1 MRRHPYLC
9 GRTTMCMARKRQEEK
24 HYVVWTGRV
33 SGIYDSWEECRR
45 QVEGYPAARFRAFPT
60 RKEAE
65 EALKAGPSEASS
77 RPPALQERL
86 KELRTQD
93 HQPVWE
99 SISVDAACQG
109 NPGMM
114 EYRGVET
121 ATGREL
127 FHMGPYQNATN
138 NIGEFLALV
147 HALAALKR
155 NNSRLAVYTD
165 SKTARKWLKDKKIKT
180 SLQRNASN
188 QAVFDLLDR
197 ALKWLEENT
206 VNNPVLIWDTKT
218 WGEIP
223 ADFGRK

>member
-1 MRRHPYLC
+1 M
-9 GRTTMCMARKRQEEK
+9 GRKRQEEK
-24 HYVVWTGRV
+24 HYVVWSGRLTG
-33 SGIYDSWEECRR
+33 IFDSWEECRR
-45 QVEGYPAARFRAFPT
+45 QVEGYPAARYKAFPT
-60 RKEAE
+60 RADAEA
-65 EALKAGPSEASS
+65 ALKAGPFNGTP
-77 RPPALQERL
+77 RPKPLPDRL
-86 KELRTQD
+86 KDLRSSD

-109 NPGMM
+109 NPGIM

-127 FHMGPYQNATN
+127 FHMGPYQHATN

-155 NNSRLAVYTD
+155 NNNRLPVYTD

-180 SLQRNASN
+180 SLQRDASN

-206 VNNPVLIWDTKT
+206 IENPVLVWDTKA